1 MKDEETPVGHK
12 RFSTENVPPDDGGWD
27 DVEQMIAAKD
37 EARNDERLRCA
48 AIIAGELDHG
58 RLRGVPETSGIMKIL
73 LRVQAAIANG

>member
-12 RFSTENVPPDDGGWD
+12 RFASEAPSEDGWD

-37 EARNDERLRCA
+37 EAKTDERLRCA

-58 RLRGVPETSGIMKIL
+58 RMRGVPETSGIMKIL
-73 LRVQAAIANG
+73 LRVQAAISNG